1 MAIQTGLEGKP
12 WYYGAAAGAF
22 VGALLVAGIWY
33 GLVNPRNK
41 EIAVRTHQLDLLQVQ
56 ISEGRAAKQK
66 LPQFREEV
74 RRLELELEKLLRIL
88 PARRNTPELLRRIRQ
103 LTEQGSFDLLRFTP
117 GNFTDKDF
125 YSEWPIAIRLNGSYH
140 NLALFFD
147 RVGRFSRI
155 VNIEN
160 LKIAALPGTGPA
172 GHSISATFT
181 AKTFIYRE
189 APPPE
194 PVASKKGKMPAAK
207 PGGMP

>member
-1 MAIQTGLEGKP
+1 MAIQTGLEGRP
-12 WYYGAAAGAF
+12 WYFGAAAGSLIA
-22 VGALLVAGIWY
+22 AALVAGGWY
-33 GLVNPRNK
+33 GLVSPRNK
-41 EIAVRTHQLDLLQVQ
+41 EIAAKTSQLDQLQVQ
-56 ISEGRAAKQK
+56 INEGRAAKQK

-74 RRLELELEKLLRIL
+74 RRLELELDKLLRIL

-103 LTEQGSFDLLRFTP
+103 LTEQGNFDLLRFTP
-117 GNFTDKDF
+117 GNFADKDF
-125 YSEWPIAIRLNGSYH
+125 YSEWPIAIRLNGNYH

-160 LKIAALPGTGPA
+160 LKIAALA
-172 GHSISATFT
+172 NSARGHSISATFT

-194 PVASKKGKMPAAK
+194 PVAPKKGKKPVAK
-207 PGGMP
+207 PGRPK

>member
-1 MAIQTGLEGKP
+1 MP
-12 WYYGAAAGAF
+12 VRF
-22 VGALLVAGIWY
+22 VLTGALAILLVNDPAVAGIR
-33 GLVNPRNK
+33 GNASPPRTLS
-41 EIAVRTHQLDLLQVQ
+41 A
-56 ISEGRAAKQK
+56 
-66 LPQFREEV
+66 
-74 RRLELELEKLLRIL
+74 
-88 PARRNTPELLRRIRQ
+88 
-103 LTEQGSFDLLRFTP
+103 P

-160 LKIAALPGTGPA
+160 LKIAALPTVGPV

-194 PVASKKGKMPAAK
+194 PVAPKKGKKPAAK
-207 PGGMP
+207 PEGMP